1 MKHLIAFIVLLFTC
15 NTLFSQAL
23 YRAYPSDVLGT
34 ERNIKVLKPRNYAEN
49 PDKTYPLIVVLD
61 GDYLFEPVAGN
72 VDYLSYWDQIPE
84 SFVLGIN
91 QRLSRYDETAID
103 LESGLPQ
110 AQSTDFMD
118 FIMEVVQTMREEYRV
133 APFTVI
139 VGKDITANLATF
151 FLMRKKVPFDAY
163 LNIDP
168 DYSSLI
174 KENLIN
180 KISQLESY
188 NYYYVA
194 TPEKASLTDDMFTKS
209 VDSLL
214 ENRKNIHL
222 KYEKIEGVDKYG
234 LGAHAIPRGL
244 NYIFEEYKLIDED
257 ALVNKAIAEDTAAQE
272 NEGNE
277 EAGQKEDTLKEEAA
291 TALSKLLEKYQFI
304 KEVYGIN
311 MRVRLVDIV
320 TVAEYLIDNK
330 KYEELIQVA
339 DLAMK
344 EYPDKLYGRFIE
356 GIGYEGIGRP
366 DRAVKSYNAA
376 YTLEPSVGITKDD
389 VLDKVEMLQEKK

>member
-1 MKHLIAFIVLLFTC
+1 MKHLIAFILLLLTC
-15 NTLFSQAL
+15 NTLFAQAL

-34 ERNIKVLKPRNYAEN
+34 ERNIKVLKPRNYTEN
-49 PDKTYPLIVVLD
+49 PEKTYPLIVVLD

-91 QRLSRYDETAID
+91 QRQSRYDETAID
-103 LESGLPQ
+103 RNSGLPES
-110 AQSTDFMD
+110 QSAEFMD
-118 FIMEVVQTMREEYRV
+118 FIMEVVSTMKEEYRI
-133 APFTVI
+133 APFTII
-139 VGKDITANLATF
+139 VGKDITSNLATY

-163 LNIDP
+163 INIDP
-168 DYSSLI
+168 DYSTLI
-174 KENLIN
+174 TENLVN
-180 KISQLESY
+180 KISKMETNQ
-188 NYYYVA
+188 YYYVA
-194 TPEKASLTDDMFTKS
+194 TPEKSSTTDLMFTTS

-222 KYEKIEGVDKYG
+222 NYEKIEGVDKYG
-234 LGAHAIPRGL
+234 IGAHAIPRGL

-257 ALVNKAIAEDTAAQE
+257 ALINTAVAA
-272 NEGNE
+272 NMAASG
-277 EAGQKEDTLKEEAA
+277 KEIKDKDMA
-291 TALSKLLEKYQFI
+291 TALEKLLEKYKFI
-304 KEVYGIN
+304 KEVYGID

-320 TVAEYLIDNK
+320 TVAEHLIDNK
-330 KYEELIQVA
+330 KYEELIDVA

-356 GIGYEGIGRP
+356 GIGYEGIGRT
-366 DRAVKSYNAA
+366 DRAIKSYNAA
-376 YTLEPSVGITKDD
+376 YALEPSVGITKDD

>member
-1 MKHLIAFIVLLFTC
+1 MKHLIAFITLLLTC
-15 NTLFSQAL
+15 NTIFSQAF

-49 PDKTYPLIVVLD
+49 PEKTYPLIVVLD

-91 QRLSRYDETAID
+91 QRKSRYDETAID
-103 LESGLPQ
+103 RKSGLPQ
-110 AQSTDFMD
+110 AQSADFMD
-118 FIMEVVQTMREEYRV
+118 FIMEVVTTMKEEYRI

-139 VGKDITANLATF
+139 VGKDITANLATY

-168 DYSSLI
+168 DYSTLI
-174 KENLIN
+174 TENLIN
-180 KISQLESY
+180 KITQLEGF

-194 TPEKASLTDDMFTKS
+194 TPEKSSNTDKMFTAQ

-214 ENRKNIHL
+214 ENRKNVHL
-222 KYEKIEGVDKYG
+222 LYEKIEGVDKYG

-257 ALVNKAIAEDTAAQE
+257 ALVNTAIAANMAA
-272 NEGNE
+272 EG
-277 EAGQKEDTLKEEAA
+277 KESKDAANAIETLI
-291 TALSKLLEKYQFI
+291 LKYKYI
-304 KEVYGIN
+304 KDVYGID
-311 MRVRLVDIV
+311 MRVRLIDIV
-320 TVAEYLIDNK
+320 TVAEHLIDNK
-330 KYEELIQVA
+330 KYDELIDVA

-344 EYPDKLYGRFIE
+344 EYPEKLYGRFIE

-366 DRAVKSYNAA
+366 ERAIKSYNAA
-376 YTLEPSVGITKDD
+376 YALEPAVGITKDD